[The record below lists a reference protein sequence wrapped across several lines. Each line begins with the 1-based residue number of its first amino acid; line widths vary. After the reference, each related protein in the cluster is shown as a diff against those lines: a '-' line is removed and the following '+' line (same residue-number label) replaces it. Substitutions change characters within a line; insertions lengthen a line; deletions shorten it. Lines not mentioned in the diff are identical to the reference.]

1 MNTRDAYVLDMIS
14 SILSNGKSSRLY
26 KKIVD
31 DKKMALQIGAF
42 NFSQEDHSIYL
53 IFGLPLGE
61 TSLDDLLKEIDEEV
75 VKIQTELISENE
87 LQKLRNKFE
96 NQFVNSN
103 ASVEGIAHSLASY
116 YLLHGDINLINTEL
130 EIYNSITP
138 EEIRNVAKKYLNSN
152 QRLELHYLPSEKT
165 ASK

>member
-1 MNTRDAYVLDMIS
+1 MPRLHFPFKDTAGERFEFDPSYAAIQGPYTAVLNDYLRRD
-14 SILSNGKSSRLY
+14 
-26 KKIVD
+26 
-31 DKKMALQIGAF
+31 
-42 NFSQEDHSIYL
+42 L
-53 IFGLPLGE
+53 IFEYDIPY
-61 TSLDDLLKEIDEEV
+61 EI
-75 VKIQTELISENE
+75 LANLYENWSYD
-87 LQKLRNKFE
+87 KFE